1 MNIETAI
8 PNTTRYVMQLAYN
21 GENYHGWQVQPNAA
35 SVQEVLTRGISV
47 LTRQANIDLVGAGRT
62 DTGVHASFYVAHFD
76 LEAPLANPNDFAYK
90 LNRFLPRDINVVQ
103 VFETDTDFH
112 ARFGAIS
119 RTYHYFISSQKQPFF
134 DRFSARIP
142 AELNI
147 EKMNQ
152 AAAKLLEFTD
162 FTSFSKLHTDVK
174 TNNCNLMKAEW
185 TERGNLL
192 VFEIQ
197 ANRFLRNMVRAV
209 VGTLLEVGKGKLNIE
224 GLVRI
229 VESKNRSEAGTSV
242 PACGLFLSDIEY
254 PEPINS
260 RFDRKNTAI

>member
-1 MNIETAI
+1 
-8 PNTTRYVMQLAYN
+8 
-21 GENYHGWQVQPNAA
+21 
-35 SVQEVLTRGISV
+35 
-47 LTRQANIDLVGAGRT
+47 
-62 DTGVHASFYVAHFD
+62 
-76 LEAPLANPNDFAYK
+76 
-90 LNRFLPRDINVVQ
+90 
-103 VFETDTDFH
+103 
-112 ARFGAIS
+112 
-119 RTYHYFISSQKQPFF
+119 
-134 DRFSARIP
+134 
-142 AELNI
+142 
-147 EKMNQ
+147 
-152 AAAKLLEFTD
+152 
-162 FTSFSKLHTDVK
+162 
-174 TNNCNLMKAEW
+174 MKAEW